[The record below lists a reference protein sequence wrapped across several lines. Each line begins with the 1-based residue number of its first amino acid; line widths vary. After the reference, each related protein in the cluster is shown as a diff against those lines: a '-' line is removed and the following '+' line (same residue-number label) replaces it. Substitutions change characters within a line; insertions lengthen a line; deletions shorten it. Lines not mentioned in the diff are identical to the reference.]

1 MNTYLRNIILIRLT
15 FLKSNGSAST
25 SLPRYVARRSPHL
38 TLTIAFPAVRKSH
51 SQLTVLCSRP
61 SGCLGSS
68 LSLRTRVYTFP
79 SEPAMSS
86 SSPSASDRS
95 QDKSSVVR
103 WEVNPA
109 PPRVVMS
116 RFPLNRTVLLGR
128 MLRPEYEEPPRT
140 RSSEEVQFVGDHG
153 LYH

>member
-1 MNTYLRNIILIRLT
+1 MNTYLRTIILIRFT
-15 FLKSNGSAST
+15 FLKSNGSALT

-38 TLTIAFPAVRKSH
+38 TLTIALSAVRNSY
-51 SQLTVLCSRP
+51 SQLIVLCSRP
-61 SGCLGSS
+61 SGRLGNS
-68 LSLRTRVYTFP
+68 LSLRTIVYTFP
-79 SEPAMSS
+79 SEPAMSR
-86 SSPSASDRS
+86 SSPSVSDRS

-103 WEVNPA
+103 WEANPA

-116 RFPLNRTVLLGR
+116 RCPLNRTVLFGR
-128 MLRPEYEEPPRT
+128 ILRLEYEEPPRT